1 MTTKEEN
8 YFLDTNRVQDIDWAD
23 APDFVLIS

>member
-8 YFLDTNRVQDIDWAD
+8 YLLDNNRVQDIDWST
-23 APDFVLIS
+23 APNFTLV